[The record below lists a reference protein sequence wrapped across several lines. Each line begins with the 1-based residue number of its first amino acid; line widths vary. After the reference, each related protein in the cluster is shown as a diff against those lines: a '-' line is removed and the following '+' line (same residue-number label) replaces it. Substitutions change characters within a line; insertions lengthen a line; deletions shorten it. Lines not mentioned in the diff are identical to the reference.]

1 MANKLTVYFTS
12 DVHSYLFPTDYASTT
27 PKPMGLLGEIV
38 QFEKDENTLILD
50 GGDSLQGSPLAYYYH
65 LNGRE
70 SPVARAMNLGRYDFV
85 TLGNHDFNYGQEALR
100 NYLCALDARCL
111 CANVSAPMLPVAPY
125 AIKTIG
131 NGLRVGI
138 VGIVTDW
145 VNRWE
150 KPANLEG
157 IQVSN
162 PLEAARTA
170 LESMRGKVDFTI
182 GVYHGGY
189 EKDLQT
195 GRLLS
200 LSDENIA
207 CRICEEL
214 DFDLL
219 LTGHQH
225 LRLENAVWHGTH
237 IAQTPANGTHFI
249 RVDVGEDGTIASSL
263 HPAVIADTSAF
274 ESEIAEVNAW
284 LDSPVGTLERPLWP
298 EDKIQ
303 MALHGT
309 PIADFFNQVQL
320 AASGA
325 DISCTSLANEMR
337 GFAQQVTVRDVVA
350 TYIYPNTLVI
360 LEVDERVLRTALERC
375 AAYFNEDLTVARDFL
390 EPKVAH
396 YNYDFFA
403 GIEYAFD
410 LSKPVGERVVSLTR
424 GGAPLSGKYTLVMN
438 NYRATGVGGYD
449 VYLQCPHVQEILTEM
464 SELILDYF
472 ARYKQVTVRT
482 ERAFHVIRSNEDGAA
497 EEL

>member
-1 MANKLTVYFTS
+1 MANRLTIYFTS
-12 DVHSYLFPTDYASTT
+12 DTHGYLFPTDYAAAQ
-27 PKPMGLLGEIV
+27 PKPMGLLGEIA
-38 QFEKDENTLILD
+38 QFRKDENTLILD
-50 GGDSLQGSPLAYYYH
+50 GGDTLQGSPLSYYYH
-65 LNGRE
+65 LRGL
-70 SPVARAMNLGRYDFV
+70 PCPAARALNLGKYDFV
-85 TLGNHDFNYGQEALR
+85 TLGNHDFNYGPQALKA
-100 NYLCALDARCL
+100 YLCALDARCL
-111 CANVSAPMLPVAPY
+111 CANVAAEALPIAPCAV
-125 AIKTIG
+125 KTMG

-157 IQVSN
+157 IRVTE
-162 PLEAARTA
+162 PLEAARAA

-182 GVYHGGY
+182 GIYHGGY

-200 LSDENIA
+200 DTDENIA

-225 LRLENAVWHGTH
+225 LKLENAVWHGTH
-237 IAQTPANGTHFI
+237 LAQTPANGTHFI
-249 RVDVGEDGTIASSL
+249 RVDVHENGAIESSL
-263 HPAVIADTSAF
+263 HPAIITDTPGF
-274 ESEIAEVNAW
+274 EKEEAEVNAW
-284 LDSPVGTLERPLWP
+284 LDSPVGCLNRPLWP

-320 AASGA
+320 EATGA
-325 DISCTSLANEMR
+325 DISCTSLANDVR

-350 TYIYPNTLVI
+350 TYVYPNTLVV
-360 LEVDERVLRTALERC
+360 LEVDKSVLRAALERC

-403 GIEYAFD
+403 GIEYTFD
-410 LSKPVGERVVSLTR
+410 LAKPVGHRVVSLTR
-424 GGAPLSGKYTLVMN
+424 GGKPLAGKYTLVMN

-449 VYLQCPHVQEILTEM
+449 AYCACPHVREVLTEM

-472 ARYKQVTVRT
+472 EKHKQVTVQPLS
-482 ERAFHVIRSNEDGAA
+482 AFRVIRSGPEG
-497 EEL
+497 EKIL